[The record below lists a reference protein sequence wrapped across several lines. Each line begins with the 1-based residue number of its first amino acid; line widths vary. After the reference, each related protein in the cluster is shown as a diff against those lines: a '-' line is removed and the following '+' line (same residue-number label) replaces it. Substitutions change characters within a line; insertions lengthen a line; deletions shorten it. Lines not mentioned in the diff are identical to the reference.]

1 MSLFELLFELSSSLE
16 ESLSLPL
23 SVAVSELS
31 LSVPLSVEE
40 LSSPPFSLPL
50 SVAVSELSLSM
61 LLSLSVVLLCAELV
75 GELLSLPPFPLL
87 PHAAKQERAKTVN
100 KTAKNFF
107 IISLKAVDT

>member
-1 MSLFELLFELSSSLE
+1 MSGGNSMSLFELLFELSSSLE

-31 LSVPLSVEE
+31 LYVPLSVEE

-61 LLSLSVVLLCAELV
+61 LLCAELV

-107 IISLKAVDT
+107 IISLKAVDD